1 MGNYAKPRG
10 TRDFLPLDAGK
21 LQILEMILKEV
32 VSKAGYKQIITPIF
46 EHTEVFTRSAGE
58 SSDIVNKEMYTFLD
72 KGNRSISLRPE
83 GTAGV
88 IRAFVENKMHT
99 DPDLPIKLFYFGP
112 NFRYEK
118 PQAGRFRQFYQ
129 FGVECIGL
137 RNPYLDAENIIL
149 ATEMLKQLGIHDIE
163 IKVNSIGDNESR
175 ERYKEALRE
184 YFRPYLDTLCEDCK
198 VRFEKNPLRILDCKV
213 DGNKECMKNY
223 PRISDY
229 LSLES
234 QEYFAKVCKVLGM
247 YNLPY
252 TIDPKLV
259 RGLDYYNDVV
269 FEVYAKAENGT
280 SYGAVLAGGRYDS
293 MVDQF
298 GGPKL
303 PSVGF
308 AAGADRLL
316 LVMEDLGLFKNFTYN
331 LTTYVMPLDK
341 EAFEYA
347 FDIMLYLRSMGVD
360 SEIDYNMRKIGSQFK
375 TVDRKKAT
383 FALIIGTEEM
393 NNGQVQI
400 KINETKEQYKVN
412 ANEIIPFMQEYFMK
426 KQQEEHAHHH
436 GCGCGHHHDDEHE
449 CCCGGHGHDE
459 DHECHCHEDVHECCC
474 GEHDGEHECHCH
486 EEGHE
491 CCCGE
496 QGGEHECHCHEEDH
510 ECKCGH
516 HHDK

>member
-1 MGNYAKPRG
+1 
-10 TRDFLPLDAGK
+10 
-21 LQILEMILKEV
+21 
-32 VSKAGYKQIITPIF
+32 
-46 EHTEVFTRSAGE
+46 
-58 SSDIVNKEMYTFLD
+58 MYTFLD

-129 FGVECIGL
+129 FGVEGIGL

-175 ERYKEALRE
+175 ERYKDALRE
-184 YFRPYLDTLCEDCK
+184 YFRPHLDTLCEDCK

-331 LTTYVMPLDK
+331 LTTYVMPLDN

-436 GCGCGHHHDDEHE
+436 GCGCGHHHEDEHE
-449 CCCGGHGHDE
+449 CCCGGHG
-459 DHECHCHEDVHECCC
+459 
-474 GEHDGEHECHCH
+474 HDGEHECHCH

-496 QGGEHECHCHEEDH
+496 HDGDHECHCHEEGH